1 MANPLFHLIF
11 AEFKAFYYHQLLP
24 PSLGLEIPIKVTV
37 TMPYSP
43 ANKEAMMKLVWR
55 SRPFTDYTSA
65 MMKYEARYEEFV
77 NKRYKEPEDGN
88 FEGTREILEAVS
100 GDSNIG
106 DDEEMEPVAA
116 IAAHLADI
124 IS

>member
-1 MANPLFHLIF
+1 MQGSYD
-11 AEFKAFYYHQLLP
+11 EV
-24 PSLGLEIPIKVTV
+24 SLAYLTLYRLHKC
-37 TMPYSP
+37 Y
-43 ANKEAMMKLVWR
+43 
-55 SRPFTDYTSA
+55 D
-65 MMKYEARYEEFV
+65 ARYEEFV

-88 FEGTREILEAVS
+88 FADATREILKAVP

-116 IAAHLADI
+116 IAVHLADI

>member
-1 MANPLFHLIF
+1 
-11 AEFKAFYYHQLLP
+11 
-24 PSLGLEIPIKVTV
+24 
-37 TMPYSP
+37 
-43 ANKEAMMKLVWR
+43 
-55 SRPFTDYTSA
+55 

-77 NKRYKEPEDGN
+77 NQRYKESEDGN
-88 FEGTREILEAVS
+88 FREILEAVP